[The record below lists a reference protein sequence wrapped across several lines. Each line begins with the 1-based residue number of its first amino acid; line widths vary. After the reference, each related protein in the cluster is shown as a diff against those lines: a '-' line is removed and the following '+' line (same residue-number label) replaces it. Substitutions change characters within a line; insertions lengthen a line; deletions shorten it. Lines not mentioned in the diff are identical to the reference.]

1 MNRKVH
7 HGNDAAP
14 QLIYSDRGSTAR
26 LTLECS
32 CVMSL
37 DGYKTRSVVG
47 QAIQLLS
54 EGFIEMA
61 KRNK

>member
-1 MNRKVH
+1 
-7 HGNDAAP
+7 
-14 QLIYSDRGSTAR
+14 
-26 LTLECS
+26 
-32 CVMSL
+32 MSL

-54 EGFIEMA
+54 EGFIEMV